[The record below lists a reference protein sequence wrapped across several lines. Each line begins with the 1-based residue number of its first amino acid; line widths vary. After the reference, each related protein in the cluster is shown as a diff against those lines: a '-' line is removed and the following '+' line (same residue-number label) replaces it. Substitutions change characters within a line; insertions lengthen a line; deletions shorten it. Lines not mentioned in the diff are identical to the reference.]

1 MRRSR
6 KPLSRVPG
14 TGGSNPPLS
23 APLINRIN
31 NSLIH
36 PKVFVNKI
44 RIIFIC
50 LLFSLPLTQDLF
62 SQSIKENW
70 VLVTSEDANKIYLN
84 VSDLSANNSDDIYV
98 WVLEE
103 FHNPLELEGVD
114 DNIYQSKTYYLF
126 NKSKKR
132 YSILQVIYYDEDKN
146 VLKTYSYEHKLD
158 LPDFKYN
165 APILNGSTTEAI
177 YNKCFQ
183 LTSPAHK
190 N

>member
-23 APLINRIN
+23 ALFISRIN
-31 NSLIH
+31 NSLINR
-36 PKVFVNKI
+36 KVIVDKI

-50 LLFSLPLTQDLF
+50 LLLFLPLTKDLF
-62 SQSIKENW
+62 PQSLKENW
-70 VLVTSEDANKIYLN
+70 ILVTTEDANKIYLN
-84 VSDLSANNSDDIYV
+84 GSDLSSNSSDDIYV

-103 FHNPLELEGVD
+103 FYNPLELEGVD
-114 DNIYQSKTYYLF
+114 ENIYQSKTYYLF

-165 APILNGSTTEAI
+165 APILNGSTTQKI
-177 YNKCFQ
+177 YEKCIE
-183 LTSPAHK
+183 LMSPAQK